1 MARPLVSVL
10 MAARNAE
17 GCVGRAVSSVLRQS
31 LDDLELLVV
40 DDGSTDAT
48 VHRLEESARSDGR
61 VRVLRL
67 PVGRGQAAALN
78 VALAEARGRIVALL
92 DADDEAAPDRLALQA
107 GALQGERDLVLLG
120 GAVQTWCSR
129 HERPGA
135 VWRYA
140 QDDGAIRARTLF
152 KSEHISGAMAL
163 DRERLPTPDLRFDE
177 DLRVGADW
185 ALSITAMRAGRV
197 ANLPDVVLRYRFHPG
212 QLTSRMS
219 DDLGSDS
226 TRIRAALLARAGIHP
241 TDEEMRVHVAV
252 SPCAYWPFG
261 SHPLFRARRATI
273 RRDSA
278 AWFDRLV
285 PACAR
290 AGLAPE
296 GALRA
301 YAGEIRA
308 AIDAVLGQDDG
319 DAARAHACCPVAAP
333 SACLAP
339 SPCR

>member
-1 MARPLVSVL
+1 MTRPLVSVL

-17 GCVGRAVSSVLRQS
+17 TCVARAVTSVLRQS

-40 DDGSTDAT
+40 DDGSSDAT
-48 VHRLEESARSDGR
+48 ADLVEEMGRSDDR
-61 VRVLRL
+61 IRVLRR
-67 PVGRGQAAALN
+67 PAGRGQAAALN
-78 VALAEARGRIVALL
+78 VAVAEARGRILATL
-92 DADDEAAPDRLALQA
+92 DADDEAETDRLALQA
-107 GALQGERDLVLLG
+107 GALQGDRGLVLVG
-120 GAVQTWCSR
+120 GAVETWCDR
-129 HERPGA
+129 HDRPGA
-135 VWRYA
+135 TWRYA
-140 QDDGAIRARTLF
+140 LDDGAIRARTIF
-152 KSEHISGAMAL
+152 KSEHISGAMTL
-163 DRERLPTPDLRFDE
+163 DRERLPAADLRFDE
-177 DLRVGADW
+177 GLRVGADW
-185 ALSITAMRAGRV
+185 SLSIAAMRAGRV

-226 TRIRAALLARAGIHP
+226 TRIRTALLARAGILP
-241 TDEEMRVHVAV
+241 TDEEMRIHLAV

-261 SHPLFRARRATI
+261 SHPLFRARRSTI
-273 RRDSA
+273 RRDAA
-278 AWFDRLV
+278 AWLERLV
-285 PACAR
+285 PACVR

-308 AIDAVLGQDDG
+308 AIDEVIDQRDD

-333 SACLAP
+333 SACLAS